1 MARKKKTTN
10 RRRKTKE
17 EMRRDS
23 ELRDWIEIVLLVT
36 ITIIAYTKMGVVG
49 IFLNRLCNY
58 LFGSVYALV
67 LAVIVGQILITMVN
81 RRSGNTSSKNPI
93 AIYLILIAI
102 LLSCSYAVHKDSGI
116 KGFELLQRY
125 IEETPKLFSGTS
137 EMAVG
142 GGVLGISL
150 LSLTTYALDYS
161 GTILITVVLFVIAA
175 LLLVSLEVYKQAFR
189 TIKDYFSTTEEYVD
203 EGEEEEEEPI
213 EETEEND
220 LPTRHSFWNFFKKKT
235 RYKEEEEEAE
245 AEKEEPVSITNIL
258 ADDSFADHEPRKE
271 KTVRSAIDIR
281 ADEGSDDEVK
291 EDVHIGP
298 YDLPGVVAKA
308 IAEEGDSI
316 FIHVEDLIDR
326 TQALSLPPQAE
337 SDRYP
342 HEKIENT
349 PVEQPV
355 DTKRYEPLKEDTK
368 PKYAN
373 GMKRNRPYQLPPM
386 RLLDPMPLKDRN
398 DPNTASA
405 VQKGGQLIQILRN
418 FDIETRL
425 IDTHIGPAVTKF
437 EIRPEA
443 NVKVSRI
450 LGLADDI
457 KMQLAVRDVRIE
469 APIPGYNAVGI
480 EVPNIKAVPVKM
492 RELLSKIPEKEKEQ
506 PLIVMLGKDL
516 MGNIVTCRLDK
527 MPHLLIAG
535 ATGSGKSVC
544 INSIIISLLLRTK
557 PEEVKLLLVDPKKV
571 EFTPYQKIPHLIGPV
586 INDPSQANNALK
598 VIVKIMEERYDVF
611 SKSGVRNIQGFNHLV
626 DTMPDASQ
634 QGAPKPKKMPYIV
647 VIIDEM
653 ADLMAVAGKEVEGSI
668 QRITQLARAAG
679 IHLIIATQRP
689 SVDVI
694 TGVIKANIP
703 SRVAFAVSSIIDSK
717 TILDHGGAERLLG
730 NGDMLYM
737 PIGANAPV
745 RVQGVFVTDEEVHHV
760 TEFVADE
767 AIPIYDDAFI
777 RLEGVNDE
785 EGIGTVSTIAEDP
798 LFEEARNY
806 VIRIQRASTSLLQR
820 HFGIGYNRAARMID
834 LLEEQEIIGPAQGA
848 KPRNVLVKEN
858 DTAEE

>member
-1 MARKKKTTN
+1 MARKRTKTQH
-10 RRRKTKE
+10 RRKTKE
-17 EMRRDS
+17 DIRRDS
-23 ELRDWIEIVLLVT
+23 ELWDWIGIVLLVT
-36 ITIIAYTKMGVVG
+36 VTIIAYTKMGAVG
-49 IFLNRLCNY
+49 IFLNRLCRY
-58 LFGSVYALV
+58 LFGNVYTLV

-93 AIYLILIAI
+93 AILLILIAI
-102 LLSCSYAVHKDSGI
+102 LLWCSYSPNQAAGI
-116 KGFELLQRY
+116 KGFDLFRSY
-125 IEETPKLFSGTS
+125 IEETSQIFNGTS
-137 EMAVG
+137 KMEIG
-142 GGVLGISL
+142 GGVLGSL
-150 LSLTTYALDYS
+150 LLSMSTYALDYS
-161 GTILITVVLFVIAA
+161 GTVLIIVVLFVIAA
-175 LLLVSLEVYKQAFR
+175 LLLVNLEVYKQAFR
-189 TIKDYFSTTEEYVD
+189 TIRDYFSTTEEYIEED
-203 EGEEEEEEPI
+203 EEAVVPE
-213 EETEEND
+213 EETEEAD
-220 LPTRHSFWNFFKKKT
+220 TPRRSFWDFFRRKAS
-235 RYKEEEEEAE
+235 RENDEET
-245 AEKEEPVSITNIL
+245 EKPEEPAAITNIL
-258 ADDSFADHEPRKE
+258 ADSTSDDAEEQEE
-271 KTVRSAIDIR
+271 KPVRSAIDIR
-281 ADEGSDDEVK
+281 ADEADVIMK

-298 YDLPGVVAKA
+298 QDLPGVVAQA

-326 TQALSLPPQAE
+326 TRTIPIPPPAE
-337 SDRYP
+337 NRRSAA
-342 HEKIENT
+342 ENFT
-349 PVEQPV
+349 AASTVTSSEQPV
-355 DTKRYEPLKEDTK
+355 DLKHYEPLKEDTSRK
-368 PKYAN
+368 FAN
-373 GMKRNRPYQLPPM
+373 GMKRNRPYQLPPV
-386 RLLDPMPLKDRN
+386 RLLDPLPLKDRN
-398 DPNTASA
+398 DPNVAA
-405 VQKGGQLIQILRN
+405 AAKKGEQLIQVLRN

-437 EIRPEA
+437 EIRPDA

-469 APIPGYNAVGI
+469 APIPGHNAVGV

-492 RELLSKIPEKEKEQ
+492 RELLTRIPEKEKEQ
-506 PLIVMLGKDL
+506 PLVVMLGKDL
-516 MGNIVTCRLDK
+516 MGSSITCRLDK

-544 INSIIISLLLRTK
+544 INSIIVSLLLRTR

-586 INDPSQANNALK
+586 ISDPTQANNALK
-598 VIVKIMEERYDVF
+598 VIVKIMEERYDMF
-611 SKSGVRNIQGFNHLV
+611 SRSGVRNIQGFNHLV
-626 DTMPDASQ
+626 ARASASDGQ
-634 QGAPKPKKMPYIV
+634 SSPIPKKMPYIV

-653 ADLMAVAGKEVEGSI
+653 ADLMAVAGKEVESSI

-703 SRVAFAVSSIIDSK
+703 SRIAFAVSSVIDSK

-737 PIGANAPV
+737 PIGANSPV
-745 RVQGVFVTDEEVHHV
+745 RVQGVFVTDEEVHRV

-767 AIPIYDDAFI
+767 AVPIYDDSFV

-785 EGIGTVSTIAEDP
+785 DGIGAVSLASEDP

-806 VIRIQRASTSLLQR
+806 VIRVQRASTSLLQR

-848 KPRNVLVKEN
+848 KPRSVLVKEE
-858 DTAEE
+858 AE

>member
-1 MARKKKTTN
+1 MARKKTATN

-17 EMRRDS
+17 EARRDS
-23 ELRDWIEIVLLVT
+23 ELKDWIEIVLLVT
-36 ITIIAYTKMGVVG
+36 VTIIAYTKMGVVG

-67 LAVIVGQILITMVN
+67 LAVIIGQILITMVN

-93 AIYLILIAI
+93 AIYLILIAV
-102 LLSCSYAVHKDSGI
+102 LLSCSYAVNKDSGI
-116 KGFELLQRY
+116 KGFALLQQY
-125 IEETPKLFSGTS
+125 GEETPNLFSGTS
-137 EMAVG
+137 KMIVG
-142 GGVLGISL
+142 GGILGSLL
-150 LSLTTYALDYS
+150 LSLSTYALDYS
-161 GTILITVVLFVIAA
+161 GTLLIIVVLFVIAA

-189 TIKDYFSTTEEYVD
+189 TIRDYFSTTEEYVD
-203 EGEEEEEEPI
+203 DDNEDEEFTEPL
-213 EETEEND
+213 EETQEIKASSH
-220 LPTRHSFWNFFKKKT
+220 HSFWSFFKKKHHH
-235 RYKEEEEEAE
+235 EEEEDP
-245 AEKEEPVSITNIL
+245 KQMVPVSMTNIL
-258 ADDSFADHEPRKE
+258 ADDCGGKEPDGE
-271 KTVRSAIDIR
+271 KTERSAIDIR
-281 ADEGSDDEVK
+281 ADEADIEVK
-291 EDVHIGP
+291 NDVHIGP

-326 TQALSLPPQAE
+326 TQTFALPPASE
-337 SDRYP
+337 SSRYIS
-342 HEKIENT
+342 EKTEI
-349 PVEQPV
+349 PSPDQSC

-368 PKYAN
+368 QKFAN
-373 GMKRNRPYQLPPM
+373 GMKRNRPYQLPPV
-386 RLLDPMPLKDRN
+386 RLLDPLPLKDRN
-398 DPNTASA
+398 DPNKTAA
-405 VQKGGQLIQILRN
+405 VQKGEQLIQVLQN

-437 EIRPEA
+437 EIRPDA

-469 APIPGYNAVGI
+469 APIPGHNAVGI
-480 EVPNIKAVPVKM
+480 EIPNVKAVPVKM
-492 RELLSKIPEKEKEQ
+492 RELLAKIPEKEKNQ
-506 PLIVMLGKDL
+506 PLLVMLGKDL
-516 MGNIVTCRLDK
+516 MGNSITCHLDK

-557 PEEVKLLLVDPKKV
+557 PDDVKLLLIDPKKV
-571 EFTPYQKIPHLIGPV
+571 EFTPYQKIPHLIGKV
-586 INDPSQANNALK
+586 INDPLQANNALK

-611 SKSGVRNIQGFNHLV
+611 AKSGVRNIQGFNHMA
-626 DTMPDASQ
+626 DTFPHQSEQDS
-634 QGAPKPKKMPYIV
+634 PKPKKMPYIV

-679 IHLIIATQRP
+679 IHLIVATQRP

-703 SRVAFAVSSIIDSK
+703 SRIAFAVSSMIDSK

-745 RVQGVFVTDEEVHHV
+745 RVQGVFVTDEEVHHI

-767 AIPIYDDAFI
+767 AVPMYDDAFI

-785 EGIGTVSTIAEDP
+785 DGIGAISTIAEDP
-798 LFEEARNY
+798 LFEEAKNY
-806 VIRIQRASTSLLQR
+806 VIRMQRASTSLLQR

-848 KPRNVLVKEN
+848 KPRNVLVKG
-858 DTAEE
+858 DVSGAE